1 MPLITRIVPAWIDI
15 IQKAP
20 VLPKS
25 PRINKEMNGG
35 FMVAGLYVSKTTR
48 QVEGLEF
55 QCGQIL

>member
-1 MPLITRIVPAWIDI
+1 MPLITRIVPAWINI
-15 IQKAP
+15 ILKAP